1 MNALRRL
8 LQGINSLSYYQ
19 KDNTTKLL
27 DIIKVKNINKI
38 GKKKYKLRF
47 ASNKFNCTIARN
59 TKLKRHYPSVAHSWV
74 IAPRGPSPI
83 SELKSAYALLT
94 TQDFEHWISQRSFL
108 LLLKKDRTY
117 ICLYHIVL
125 TISSNQKARQGAQ
138 LVRANVRMC
147 GRGTQSWVQFFM
159 LVECTR
165 LPSAGCGRHD
175 QRILRFMSPGRVQRA
190 HPKVWGWM
198 HPKVWSPWR
207 VQKLKKK
214 KAAAIG

>member
-125 TISSNQKARQGAQ
+125 TIPATRKH
-138 LVRANVRMC
+138 VKVP
-147 GRGTQSWVQFFM
+147 SWLGQMSGCV
-159 LVECTR
+159 VE
-165 LPSAGCGRHD
+165 AH
-175 QRILRFMSPGRVQRA
+175 SPGFNFLC
-190 HPKVWGWM
+190 W
-198 HPKVWSPWR
+198 
-207 VQKLKKK
+207 
-214 KAAAIG
+214 